1 MERRRGRPRRRPR
14 AGPPST
20 IPPPPIY
27 VGNCTV
33 EVGGSSVTCERQTD
47 DCVLISTMGPANI
60 RHLYGLKSS
69 CRGLPSFIREESF
82 LVKDCSFQMLN
93 PKDIDSRSRTLVQE
107 VLNIYMK
114 ELPSMNY
121 AANTGKRSTFLEKC
135 VSGGKYKTMVLRTDS
150 TKENG
155 EVIAAISFQ
164 IIASDALYSEI
175 PLAAVCS
182 EHQRKGIGQ
191 LLYSELRKR
200 LQSVG
205 IFTIFCWAD
214 KESKGFWAKQGF
226 TSIGDVDG
234 KGRVRRLPVRA
245 SVRKALCFP
254 GDSTLMVSQL
264 KKDVVQPG
272 ILNKSIILSLSCLTP
287 CATKLLGHTNMV
299 PGVTDLDIAENI
311 HNDGEKSR
319 SSPGKGEKRCL
330 WEASLSSLKSKR
342 IKGCH
347 LTDCGIS
354 SDWCSA
360 GEHDAGDAV
369 LVDSSHDA
377 SECQPLLDALT
388 KDAVYPD
395 LAFRNEVVEVQ
406 TGASTDFV
414 NNNVVQ
420 DKREP
425 KIFFMNISDENKKTW
440 LRKIVEELGG
450 SVTSDGWFCTHVI
463 TGKACRTRNFCTA
476 LCSGAWVVSSSWL
489 KESYR
494 EKRFVG
500 ESGFILEDEHYMSKY
515 KSTLRDAVIKAR
527 ANPRSLLKGYSVCLG
542 KHVQPPANVLSIIIN
557 SAGGHVIRGVLNT
570 LEPSK
575 TIFIAC
581 EEDMEDALLAAKKGI
596 WTFSS
601 DWFMSC
607 IMRQELDFDSPQFS
621 ESL

>member
-1 MERRRGRPRRRPR
+1 MTAYLFQPWAPQTSGSPQAFSNPFSFVLFCFVD
-14 AGPPST
+14 ST
-20 IPPPPIY
+20 RNLTTHESCIK
-27 VGNCTV
+27 
-33 EVGGSSVTCERQTD
+33 
-47 DCVLISTMGPANI
+47 
-60 RHLYGLKSS
+60 HLYGLKSS
-69 CRGLPSFIREESF
+69 CRGIF

-182 EHQRKGIGQ
+182 EHQRKLCGWVWLFKAEFSKIMLQLNHDLVKTFNHKGIGQ

-205 IFTIFCWAD
+205 ILTIFCWAD

-272 ILNKSIILSLSCLTP
+272 LTP

-299 PGVTDLDIAENI
+299 PDIVPYLLIGVLLVSMMLEMLSLWI
-311 HNDGEKSR
+311 HHMM
-319 SSPGKGEKRCL
+319 
-330 WEASLSSLKSKR
+330 
-342 IKGCH
+342 H
-347 LTDCGIS
+347 LNMLFTLIS
-354 SDWCSA
+354 HS
-360 GEHDAGDAV
+360 
-369 LVDSSHDA
+369 
-377 SECQPLLDALT
+377 
-388 KDAVYPD
+388 
-395 LAFRNEVVEVQ
+395 
-406 TGASTDFV
+406 
-414 NNNVVQ
+414 
-420 DKREP
+420 
-425 KIFFMNISDENKKTW
+425 
-440 LRKIVEELGG
+440 IVEELGG

-463 TGKACRTRNFCTA
+463 TGRHAGLATSA
-476 LCSGAWVVSSSWL
+476 LHCAPGQAWVVSSSWL

-527 ANPRSLLKGYSVCLG
+527 ENPRSLLKGYS
-542 KHVQPPANVLSIIIN
+542 
-557 SAGGHVIRGVLNT
+557 VIRGVLNT